1 MDDRYVM
8 GVPTLLLP
16 VAGLV
21 LLWVSGLGAADLLAK
36 RMRLD
41 ARAALA
47 APLAAAAL
55 VSASPLVLAGV
66 SPYAV
71 ALAVLGL
78 LGALTVARA
87 RVVARVARK
96 AAWPALIAVLALAVS
111 AAPSLRNG
119 TWSATS
125 YGNAD
130 PYVWVSQ
137 AKSLSDGPPALP
149 RSAFPDRGPYELI
162 TKGHWA
168 TGLPVG
174 LAAVSSLGGLDP
186 AQAYEAF
193 AAIISALLALGVFA
207 AARGCLRWSSRLA
220 ALASG
225 AVATNGLLLMSS
237 YYGWQAQ
244 LLLTAFGTLAILT
257 LPVCMDRKALA
268 RESALPALFI
278 AAGVATYGWIFAP
291 FVGVAGAV
299 ALACWLVRARS
310 SVGRRRIVVRTGAVV
325 GLALVLGLVPI
336 VEATRS
342 FAEARGRLD
351 PAVLR
356 VWANYDWAFP
366 SDALGLIARAG
377 VVKTPGTGWS
387 ICAIAVAVA
396 LLSAGVTRVRAF
408 RNPRGYVLVAAAAA
422 VLALLAALALT
433 GASPYTSM
441 KLMGYAAPLLTLLAV
456 SAFAHRRPR
465 GTRVSPLRIL
475 GRFASVL
482 FALTTAVTVAYAVIW
497 TRPATIVDGA
507 VAAANRLPQ
516 NDGIRINYKDAWHQV
531 WLVYFLRDR
540 PLSVNWPSV
549 YLTGFSAAA
558 AAKHHSFT
566 SPASYEIAPVH
577 RGPAVWRSSGA
588 GIYRLP
594 VSAVARA
601 RPADVARRTAAGASQ
616 STPDQK

>member
-1 MDDRYVM
+1 M
-8 GVPTLLLP
+8 GAPTLLLP
-16 VAGLV
+16 VAGLL
-21 LLWVSGLGAADLLAK
+21 LLWVAGLGAADLLAT

-55 VSASPLVLAGV
+55 VCASPLVLVGV

-87 RVVARVARK
+87 RVVAQVARK
-96 AAWPALIAVLALAVS
+96 AAWPALVAVLAVTLSAV
-111 AAPSLRNG
+111 PSMRNG

-125 YGNAD
+125 YGNGD
-130 PYVWVSQ
+130 PYIWVSQ
-137 AKSLSDGPPALP
+137 AKSLSDGAPAAP
-149 RSAFPDRGPYELI
+149 ASSFPDRVPYELI

-186 AQAYEAF
+186 ADAYEAF
-193 AAIISALLALGVFA
+193 AAIISSLLALGVFA
-207 AARGCLRWSSRLA
+207 AARGCLGWSSRLA
-220 ALASG
+220 ALAAG

-244 LLLTAFGTLAILT
+244 LLLTAFGTLAIFT

-268 RESALPALFI
+268 REKLLPALFI

-291 FVGVAGAV
+291 FVAIVGGV
-299 ALACWLVRARS
+299 ALACWLVGAHS
-310 SVGRRRIVVRTGAVV
+310 SVGRRRIAARAGGVV
-325 GLALVLGLVPI
+325 GLTLVLGLVPI
-336 VEATRS
+336 VEALRWYAEGRS
-342 FAEARGRLD
+342 SFD
-351 PAVLR
+351 PAILG

-377 VVKTPGTGWS
+377 VLKTPGTGWS

-408 RNPRGYVLVAAAAA
+408 RNPRGYVLVAAAAT
-422 VLALLAALALT
+422 VLALLATLVLT
-433 GASPYTSM
+433 GQSPYTSM

-456 SAFAHRRPR
+456 SGFAHRSPR
-465 GTRVSPLRIL
+465 STGVSPVRIL
-475 GRFASVL
+475 GRFAGVL
-482 FALTTAVTVAYAVIW
+482 FVLTTAVTIAYAVIW
-497 TRPATIVDGA
+497 TRPATVVDGA
-507 VAAANRLPQ
+507 VAAASRLPQ

-558 AAKHHSFT
+558 AAKHPSFT
-566 SPASYEIAPVH
+566 SPASYEIAPTR
-577 RGPAVWRSSGA
+577 RGPAVWRGSGA
-588 GIYRLP
+588 GIYRLDAST
-594 VSAVARA
+594 VSRPQSAHVARQ
-601 RPADVARRTAAGASQ
+601 TAARTSQ
-616 STPDQK
+616 YRSDQK